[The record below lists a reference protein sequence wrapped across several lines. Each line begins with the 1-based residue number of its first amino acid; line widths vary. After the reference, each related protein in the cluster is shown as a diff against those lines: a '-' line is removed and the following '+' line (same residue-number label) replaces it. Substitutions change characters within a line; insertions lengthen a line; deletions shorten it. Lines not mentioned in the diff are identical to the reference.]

1 MSLYVKF
8 HLETPYKNT
17 EIIKI
22 KEFPIMTENKVIKE
36 EFNKEVEQYALTN
49 ISFIQHEIALTKK
62 AEKQSKIIRQFI
74 EDCKDCSNWQVL
86 DTEIALDLI
95 QREG

>member
-17 EIIKI
+17 KIIKI
-22 KEFPIMTENKVIKE
+22 KEFPITADNKVIIE
-36 EFNKEVEQYALTN
+36 EFDKEVEQYALTN
-49 ISFIQHEIALTKK
+49 ISFIQHQITLTKK
-62 AEKQSKIIRQFI
+62 TEKQSKIIKQFI
-74 EDCKDCSNWQVL
+74 ADCKDCSSWQIL

-95 QREG
+95 KRKV